1 MENLHALVLGIIQ
14 GLTEFLPVSSSAHL
28 SLIPWVFGW
37 EDPGLAFDVA
47 LHVGTLVAVLW
58 FFRVEWKALLMAMI
72 AIVTTRR
79 VDTLEKRR
87 VVYLVI
93 ATIPGGLAG
102 LALGKYAENVFR
114 APALTATALIV
125 MGTLLWTVDRTA
137 PQNRSLESVSWKD
150 ALLIGCAQA
159 FAIIPGVSRSGA
171 TITAGRGLALDRQAA
186 AVFSFLM
193 SMPITAAAAMKEVP
207 KALHES
213 ADVLPLVIGM
223 LAALVSGWF
232 AIAILMRYVS
242 RRSYGVFAAY
252 RWALGLLVFALLA
265 WRG

>member
-28 SLIPWVFGW
+28 SLIPWMFGW

-47 LHVGTLVAVLW
+47 LHIGTLVAVLW

-137 PQNRSLESVSWKD
+137 PQNRPLESVSWKD

>member
-28 SLIPWVFGW
+28 SLIPWMFGW

-137 PQNRSLESVSWKD
+137 PQNRPLESVSWKD